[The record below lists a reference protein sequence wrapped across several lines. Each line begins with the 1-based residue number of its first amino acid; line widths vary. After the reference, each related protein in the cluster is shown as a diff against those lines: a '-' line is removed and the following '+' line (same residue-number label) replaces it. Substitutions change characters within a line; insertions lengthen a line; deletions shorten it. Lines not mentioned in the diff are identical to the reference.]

1 MASRIHREVYV
12 RFWREYGTVEVD
24 DRLCLPHDLD
34 IQVSKLKLM
43 KANHTSQKYRLEDN
57 ITKHYPQ
64 QIAVLQERIV
74 GLENDIQTFEKHK
87 GDTDKDTFR
96 MGVANRMYF
105 DKKEAGTA
113 ILNLCKD
120 VKTTNERVDI
130 GQFCGFKMNIAFDFF
145 SNKFILGLKDKLSH
159 NIELGVDVLGNL
171 QRMTNALENLPRLL
185 DEAKQKLL
193 NVEHQLESAKS
204 EVNKPFE
211 KEQELSDKLER
222 LSELNA
228 LLNMDEKGDS
238 ELDVEAD
245 YPKTEKKATEKV
257 SIKEKLSEMREKV
270 SGTNEMNTQLA
281 RCSEKEI

>member
-64 QIAVLQERIV
+64 QIATLQERIV
-74 GLENDIQTFEKHK
+74 GLENDIQIFEKHK

-130 GQFCGFKMNIAFDFF
+130 GQFCGFKMSIAFDFF

-159 NIELGVDVLGNL
+159 NIELGIDVLGNL
-171 QRMTNALENLPRLL
+171 QRMTNALENLPKLL

-238 ELDVEAD
+238 EPAIEDEEKL
-245 YPKTEKKATEKV
+245 EKKDNDRV
-257 SIKEKLSEMREKV
+257 SIKEKLAEMKGKIAVISPESDERKNRENV
-270 SGTNEMNTQLA
+270 
-281 RCSEKEI
+281 I